1 MKPDATNDAKNPA
14 YTVDPYVG
22 KPYGYE
28 HRLPESPNGR
38 DPFRGMP
45 WMVRAVAILGV
56 PAIIALGAVWWGA
69 NVIGGT
75 VAENYTRLTT
85 MAGADALHDQLVRTQ
100 LEELRRQGATQTRL
114 LRSIC
119 QSVAKTDVQRDKCSE

>member
-1 MKPDATNDAKNPA
+1 
-14 YTVDPYVG
+14 
-22 KPYGYE
+22 
-28 HRLPESPNGR
+28 
-38 DPFRGMP
+38 
-45 WMVRAVAILGV
+45 MVRAVAILGV